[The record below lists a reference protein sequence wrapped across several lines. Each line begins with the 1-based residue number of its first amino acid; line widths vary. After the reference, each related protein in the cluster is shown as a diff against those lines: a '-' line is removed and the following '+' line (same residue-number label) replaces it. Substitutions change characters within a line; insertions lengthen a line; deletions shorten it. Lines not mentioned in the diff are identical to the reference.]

1 MKDDHM
7 LVNQIKKERRL
18 AAIRSEI
25 LAEDPQKA
33 LNRILDSPMPA
44 TLVQSFPDQDLHFLM
59 HAIGPND
66 FLPVL
71 ALASFDQWE
80 YFLDVETWEGDR
92 MNLPMVTNMLGF
104 LYHADP
110 ERLLRWAVTEKTEF
124 FEHYLFKNMET
135 RILEENE
142 DPSDFPDDFQTIDNL
157 FYMRFPEIPQEI
169 LDSDGGELVEQAREK
184 AETLI
189 MEMLNRVADMD
200 LTVLHGLLLETGVVI
215 PAEVE
220 EEELRLKAFRL
231 AEKGFLPHHEAV
243 GMYQPQEPS
252 KLVPRSGQGLKQSLY
267 GGDYPL
273 PPLFF
278 SKMTGKNTLFAR
290 SLAGVDE
297 TMLLNLQAEFAGLV
311 NRLSSADDKV
321 VREQR
326 DLEQLV
332 QKACAFLSL
341 GMELLV
347 AWKTPA
353 GESGSEPG
361 KSSDKSQ
368 EKQSVCT
375 PRDGVAI
382 LIRYHL
388 ADIFRVAS
396 RAGLTLKNRAVEW
409 YNQSWVV
416 NNELPLHF
424 FDEQLFGVLGGL
436 LLDRPLFFDNY
447 QTGVLYR
454 SFGSAGEVETTER
467 SLESIIALDRVME
480 SLNPD
485 LSSVLRTGLTFK
497 TIVLTL
503 WARDRLGLEPLVE
516 PIKRSV
522 FLPFFVELFSGE
534 PSGTIDEFK
543 LEDFTGWLAQKTGMD
558 LDWVAG
564 NLGGVIG
571 EMFERLDQE
580 YGHVSAADLD
590 PRFVTDFF
598 LKD

>member
-7 LVNQIKKERRL
+7 LVNQIKKERQL
-18 AAIRSEI
+18 AAIRREI
-25 LAEDPQKA
+25 LADEPQKA
-33 LNRILDSPMPA
+33 LDRILDSPTPA

-59 HAIGPND
+59 HAIGPHD

-80 YFLDVETWEGDR
+80 YFIDVETWEGDR
-92 MNLPMVTNMLGF
+92 INLPMVTNMLGL

-110 ERLLRWAVTEKTEF
+110 ERFLRWAITEKTEF
-124 FEHYLFKNMET
+124 FELYLFKNMET

-142 DPSDFPDDFQTIDNL
+142 DPSDFPDGFQTIDNL
-157 FYMRFPEIPQEI
+157 FYVRFPEIPEEI
-169 LDSDGGELVEQAREK
+169 LDSDDGALVEQARER

-200 LTVLHGLLLETGVVI
+200 LSVLHGLLLETGVVI

-220 EEELRLKAFRL
+220 EEELRLKVFRL
-231 AEKGFLPHHEAV
+231 AEKGFLPRHEAV
-243 GMYQPQEPS
+243 GIYQPRSPS
-252 KLVPRSGQGLKQSLY
+252 QLVPRSRQGLKKSLY

-278 SKMTGKNTLFAR
+278 STMTGEDNLFTR
-290 SLAGVDE
+290 SLAGIDE

-311 NRLSSADDKV
+311 NRISSADDKV
-321 VREQR
+321 VRERQ

-341 GMELLV
+341 GMELLD
-347 AWKTPA
+347 AKTP
-353 GESGSEPG
+353 G
-361 KSSDKSQ
+361 
-368 EKQSVCT
+368 
-375 PRDGVAI
+375 DGAAI
-382 LIRYHL
+382 LARYHL

-396 RAGLTLKNRAVEW
+396 RAGLTLKDRARQW
-409 YNQSWVV
+409 YNQSWLV

-424 FDEQLFGVLGGL
+424 LGERWFGVLGGL

-454 SFGSAGEVETTER
+454 SFGSAGEVEVTDRELTG
-467 SLESIIALDRVME
+467 LIALDRVME

-485 LSSVLRTGLTFK
+485 LSSVPRTGLTFK
-497 TIVLTL
+497 SILLTL
-503 WARDRLGLEPLVE
+503 WARDRLGLDPRFE
-516 PIKRSV
+516 PIECSV
-522 FLPFFVELFSGE
+522 FTPFFVELFSGGA
-534 PSGTIDEFK
+534 SGTIDGFR
-543 LEDFTGWLAQKTGMD
+543 LEDFTGWIVHRSGMD

-564 NLGGVIG
+564 NLGDVIG
-571 EMFERLDQE
+571 EMFDRLYRE
-580 YGHVSAADLD
+580 YGEVAAADLD

-598 LKD
+598 LKG